1 MKIFNFCVDEKQGK
15 KNIDMKCEHVYV
27 VGYSGRNTEMV
38 KKHIKELQDQLGA
51 IPPEHVPEIYDCPV
65 DILAQKEEI
74 ECSGNQTSGE
84 IEFVIVIAD
93 GEIYIGAGSD
103 HTDRLLEGKSV
114 LNAKLACPKVIGKDL
129 WKYDEVKEEWDKI
142 QMSSWQKKDGEKT
155 HYQEGTTENVLPV
168 EKILQILQDRG
179 RNIEN
184 SVIFSGTVPLLG
196 QYCYGD
202 EFEGTIKDL
211 KFDRELTVRYSIEV
225 KKEKE

>member
-1 MKIFNFCVDEKQGK
+1 MKTLNFSVDEKQKK
-15 KNIDMKCEHVYV
+15 KNISMKCEHVYV

-38 KKHIKELQDQLGA
+38 KKHIKELQEQLGA

-65 DILAQKEEI
+65 DILAQEEKI
-74 ECSGNQTSGE
+74 QCTGAQTSGE
-84 IEFVIVIAD
+84 IEFVIVSVD

-129 WKYDEVKEEWDKI
+129 WKYEEVKEKWDEL
-142 QMSSWQKKDGEKT
+142 QMSAWQEKDGEKI
-155 HYQEGTTENVLPV
+155 HYQEGTTENILPV
-168 EKILQILQDRG
+168 EKILQILQERG
-179 RNIEN
+179 RKIEN

-202 EFEGTIKDL
+202 KFEGTLKDL
-211 KFDRELTVRYSIEV
+211 QSERELKVKYSVEV
-225 KKEKE
+225 KKDKE